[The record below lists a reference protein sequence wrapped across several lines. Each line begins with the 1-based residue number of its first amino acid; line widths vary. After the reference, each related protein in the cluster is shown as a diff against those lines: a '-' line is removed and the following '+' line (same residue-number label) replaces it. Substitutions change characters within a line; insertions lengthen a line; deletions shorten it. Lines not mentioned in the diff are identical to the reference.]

1 MSETRFYIRR
11 ADGKRTPPPSVELL
25 RQMYLIEGMSAKE
38 IARRLGFSK
47 RQIQNQIDRRGLGR
61 GGRLPRKYGPNLVTS
76 GQVISQSFLSG
87 RF

>member
-1 MSETRFYIRR
+1 MSETRFYIRMR
-11 ADGKRTPPPSVELL
+11 DGKRTPPPCVELL
-25 RQMYLIEGMSAKE
+25 RQMYLVEGMSAKE
-38 IARRLGFSK
+38 IAHRLGFSK

-61 GGRLPRKYGPNLVTS
+61 GGKIPRKYGPNLVTS